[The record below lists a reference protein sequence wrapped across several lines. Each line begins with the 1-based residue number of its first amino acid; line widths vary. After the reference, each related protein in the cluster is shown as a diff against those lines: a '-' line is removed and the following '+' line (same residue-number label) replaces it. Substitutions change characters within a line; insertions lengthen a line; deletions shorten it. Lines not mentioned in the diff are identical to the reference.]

1 FQRGLIKV
9 VFATETLAVG
19 INMPARTVVLEK
31 LVKWNGE
38 SHVAVTPGEYTQ
50 LTGRAGRRGI
60 DIEGNAVVLWSEQ
73 IDSAMAAGLA
83 STRTYPLKSSF
94 SPTYNM
100 SANLI
105 SRFGAERARKSLAAS
120 FAQFQADASVSGLL
134 RQIERNSEAVRSLTS
149 EAQCHLGD
157 FAEYMSHRFAIKELE
172 GAHHKKS
179 QSYTKRRNRR
189 DVEEEISAHRR
200 EMKSHPA
207 HQCPQRE
214 DHARLLEK
222 AERLKRET
230 SGLQSRMDS
239 RTNVIPRTF
248 DRVSSILMELDYV
261 QNQKLSNKGEVLT
274 RIYSESDLLLT
285 EMIFDGLFEG
295 ITSSDLVALLSGL
308 IFEGRGERSKIPRIP
323 KSLEPLV
330 KRTISI
336 WGKLTILE
344 EERGVDTQREP
355 NFDLAWTAYRWANGN
370 SLHSILRETEIP
382 VGDFVRNMRQIIDLL
397 GQLLDAQP
405 AVSLLAREAIKKIDR
420 SVVAYS
426 AVVA

>member
-1 FQRGLIKV
+1 
-9 VFATETLAVG
+9 
-19 INMPARTVVLEK
+19 
-31 LVKWNGE
+31 
-38 SHVAVTPGEYTQ
+38 
-50 LTGRAGRRGI
+50 
-60 DIEGNAVVLWSEQ
+60 
-73 IDSAMAAGLA
+73 
-83 STRTYPLKSSF
+83 
-94 SPTYNM
+94 
-100 SANLI
+100 
-105 SRFGAERARKSLAAS
+105 
-120 FAQFQADASVSGLL
+120 
-134 RQIERNSEAVRSLTS
+134 
-149 EAQCHLGD
+149 
-157 FAEYMSHRFAIKELE
+157 
-172 GAHHKKS
+172 
-179 QSYTKRRNRR
+179 
-189 DVEEEISAHRR
+189 
-200 EMKSHPA
+200 
-207 HQCPQRE
+207 
-214 DHARLLEK
+214 
-222 AERLKRET
+222 
-230 SGLQSRMDS
+230 GLQSRMDS

-295 ITSSDLVALLSGL
+295 ITSSDLVGLLSGL